1 MVCNIN
7 ELKMVEEDNDRTI
20 VNIIRDIESGEFE
33 SKTIIEKYGIT
44 SYKYYRILKEGNLKN
59 SCRKK
64 MESGI
69 PKNTAFKKLL
79 NQHGTDE
86 LSNDF
91 NVEDFKE
98 DCEKG
103 MKLSELMEKYKLS
116 LYQVREL
123 RKKYGLTKTQ

>member
-1 MVCNIN
+1 M
-7 ELKMVEEDNDRTI
+7 EEDNDRTI

-69 PKNTAFKKLL
+69 SKNTAFTRLL
-79 NQHGTDE
+79 KSSITSDMSSFD
-86 LSNDF
+86 LSSF
-91 NVEDFKE
+91 SS
-98 DCEKG
+98 DCEEG
-103 MKLSELMEKYKLS
+103 MKLSELMEKYSLS

-123 RKKYGLTKTQ
+123 RKRYDLKTK

>member
-69 PKNTAFKKLL
+69 PKNTAFTRLLKLSVTPDMSSFDI
-79 NQHGTDE
+79 NK
-86 LSNDF
+86 
-91 NVEDFKE
+91 FKE

-123 RKKYGLTKTQ
+123 RKKYGLTKT

>member
-7 ELKMVEEDNDRTI
+7 ELKMAEDDSTI
-20 VNIIRDIESGEFE
+20 VNIIRDIESGEFD
-33 SKTIIEKYGIT
+33 SKTIIEKYGLT

-69 PKNTAFKKLL
+69 PKNTAFTRLLKLSITPDMSSFDL
-79 NQHGTDE
+79 D
-86 LSNDF
+86 S
-91 NVEDFKE
+91 FKE

-103 MKLSELMEKYKLS
+103 IKLSELMEKYKLS

-123 RKKYGLTKTQ
+123 RKKYGFTKTQ